1 MKQQMQKETEAN
13 LQAKVQLA
21 RNIEGVVGTSLL
33 LGNGKTGCKTT
44 RHIRENRKKEQQRK
58 HRDFVREYEN
68 VGCYAIDR
76 KITGNVIRAGTVT
89 ENADTTRV

>member
-1 MKQQMQKETEAN
+1 MSEALENFPCTRDMLDKGILPYANTVWAYGKENPGADLVN
-13 LQAKVQLA
+13 VPAKEVMMC
-21 RNIEGVVGTSLL
+21 LL

-68 VGCYAIDR
+68 ISPDVRGCDL
-76 KITGNVIRAGTVT
+76 
-89 ENADTTRV
+89 